1 MASSTI
7 RARATAAAKAKANAP
22 ATTTTTGGLKGETR
36 TRPGYTFEDVA
47 RHDAP
52 DDAWCV
58 VHDVVYDITHWI
70 SKHPGGSIPLRQY
83 AGRDM
88 TDAFNAYHG
97 PSGKAARTLRAYAI
111 GDLVDPASVLDP
123 VASDASSDD
132 GSEFQEEG
140 AEEVSEVPVSPKKAN
155 GAKVRE
161 EKQRADYPD
170 HVGAFR
176 ELVAG
181 LEDEFH
187 TDYAHYFKL
196 AAFLVTLLSG
206 AFYCVLGYEGEHG
219 VAVRA
224 LGACLLGLFWQQ
236 SMFIGHDAGHGA
248 ITHDHR
254 RDFLVGLVVG
264 NLCNGVGITW
274 WTTTHN
280 VHHVRVQLVG
290 VRPGHSTHAR
300 HRGDA
305 QVLQIGL
312 ELVSQPTDAVR
323 RGGAVARVEAALHV
337 LPHHG
342 GGAVQP
348 VRAVDHPVVTSKE
361 ITLKRRTLESR
372 GDGRVFRVAGGAR
385 VRVCRRRWER
395 LGFLLLSHAVG
406 GVIHVQICLS
416 HFSRECVRRTT
427 RKRRVGGDAARR
439 HDGHRL
445 PGVVGLVPRRLA
457 VPDRAPPRAIACRGT
472 SSGAS
477 ARRR

>member
-1 MASSTI
+1 MVRRPRRRLRHHALDLE
-7 RARATAAAKAKANAP
+7 AP
-22 ATTTTTGGLKGETR
+22 GREHPAQAVR
-36 TRPGYTFEDVA
+36 RA
-47 RHDAP
+47 RHD
-52 DDAWCV
+52 
-58 VHDVVYDITHWI
+58 
-70 SKHPGGSIPLRQY
+70 
-83 AGRDM
+83 GRVQRVSR
-88 TDAFNAYHG
+88 TER
-97 PSGKAARTLRAYAI
+97 GKRRRTLRAYAI

-248 ITHDHR
+248 ITHDHAER
-254 RDFLVGLVVG
+254 FPRAASSSA

-280 VHHVRVQLVG
+280 VHHVRVQLAG
-290 VRPGHSTHAR
+290 VRPGHPAHAR
-300 HRGDA
+300 A
-305 QVLQIGL
+305 
-312 ELVSQPTDAVR
+312 
-323 RGGAVARVEAALHV
+323 
-337 LPHHG
+337 
-342 GGAVQP
+342 
-348 VRAVDHPVVTSKE
+348 
-361 ITLKRRTLESR
+361 SR
-372 GDGRVFRVAGGAR
+372 
-385 VRVCRRRWER
+385 
-395 LGFLLLSHAVG
+395 
-406 GVIHVQICLS
+406 
-416 HFSRECVRRTT
+416 
-427 RKRRVGGDAARR
+427 
-439 HDGHRL
+439 
-445 PGVVGLVPRRLA
+445 
-457 VPDRAPPRAIACRGT
+457 
-472 SSGAS
+472 
-477 ARRR
+477 